1 MTEKSDI
8 NITMYTPPRYTVT
21 FQPNTVGGHTPDRI
35 TFKNVTNLIISM
47 DSTGQQCQIREGGG
61 KPSRRR
67 RTEQRI
73 MNNGLVKKEKED
85 PKEEKDKKE
94 DAINNNNDK
103 KDTLEKDAQH
113 EMRLQLRAEHHIKH
127 KTSYKE
133 ICSLKVP

>member
-21 FQPNTVGGHTPDRI
+21 FQPNAVGGHTPDSI

-47 DSTGQQCQIREGGG
+47 DSTGSRCQIREGGG

-73 MNNGLVKKEKED
+73 LNKINGLEKEEQED

-94 DAINNNNDK
+94 DAINNNNK
-103 KDTLEKDAQH
+103 KE
-113 EMRLQLRAEHHIKH
+113 E
-127 KTSYKE
+127 
-133 ICSLKVP
+133 